1 MPAKLNKKRRYV
13 LGKIL
18 LWIAGIFVVLLLLL
32 TLLLS
37 LSPVQ
42 TFLARRVASYVDAH
56 YGIDVDIGRIEWMPS
71 GKTVLENLVVRDH
84 HGDTLIAV
92 RRLRSFILSYGDLK
106 KNRVRLGNTSVESAR
121 LYITQYAGEK
131 TDNLNRLV
139 NIIDSLTAG
148 PVSGNPFLLHIKRV
162 ELSDFGFRLRNLN
175 IKNENLYSVE
185 QLSGRIEPFVIRGKE
200 VEAVL
205 EDTRY
210 RDLYGLEV
218 KDMGLRFA
226 YGPGRMLFSDLHW
239 VTESSQIN
247 GDIRLHYTREQLRR
261 FFDEVEWSGRLQ
273 TDLSGADMNLIL
285 RDSVFVP
292 GARITLRSDSL
303 EGVLNEWE
311 WNDAHIST
319 SSGIRFAGDMV
330 VFNLMQPDSL
340 GVQLLTDSL
349 TIGYARLEKMMPDL
363 VHGNIPAFV
372 RNAGDIF
379 ARGDL
384 VYFPGRLETHL
395 RINSGAGRLQPDL
408 FIHFNNENAYR
419 GILKMDSL
427 NLGRLFASKD
437 LGMIRGRLQIDGQG
451 FDKQTAS
458 ARLKGQIQRLDYRRY
473 AYRNLNVSGRL
484 RQGKFDGRLDV
495 NDPNFKMNFQGMVHF
510 GVHENTFDFT
520 ASLDSADLYRTHWI
534 KSDTLARLSGV
545 TRMRFR
551 GKTLDDA
558 RGTWHLENIDYVN
571 SYNHYHLGFMDIH
584 ARDTSGR
591 RRIDI
596 RSDKAVNGYLEGK
609 FKMKNLDDLTLYA
622 LGTLLPR
629 FKPGKPLQDAIRF
642 NLVLDGNLL
651 ELLDPQLE
659 QVRRT
664 RLKGKIDG
672 AGKYVHVDAQTA
684 MVQYGSTRISGARM
698 ILDNQNAIYNL
709 YARSDSIRVGNYP
722 VRGFRAIHLNI
733 NDTVFVKSKFY
744 GGNATRDTFD
754 LALYYLS
761 DTANRWTMRLMPSY
775 IRFNGRL
782 WQTGGGKQAN
792 AVYYIPLRDS
802 LFIDNIGFRS
812 ELSQININ
820 GFDTPAKR
828 NITVDVHHFN
838 LDNLQ
843 NLISPATWAGNA
855 NGQILF
861 GKNKGIS
868 FYNGRFSVSGFR
880 FNEVPLG
887 LLNGDF
893 RTLRNKVMF
902 VNLYNRLEGAENIR
916 ASGFLDFDTDEM
928 DLNLRSSRLPLQIL
942 SPFLKDIFDRIR
954 GTASGHIQMTG
965 AFDNPQYSGRLNL
978 FGAGLRVMELNTDY
992 QFDDNSTIL
1001 IDKDRFVFNRTGFS
1015 DVKYQTRGLL
1025 DGQIG
1030 FYKFSDWTFDLHI
1043 TGDRLLALDT
1053 PGSDEDLYYGTA
1065 FVKGSAGITGDL
1077 NKIKID
1083 AQLQSREGTKIHI
1096 PLRDVETVGEDDFI
1110 RFYRADEY
1118 RKQTKNGN
1126 IRQKRYYEGL
1136 ELNLDLDITRDA
1148 VIDIVLDQEFGSRL
1162 TAKGEGIMLL
1172 EITTAG
1178 KFNMW
1183 GTYQVVDGYYD
1194 FRYLGIIDKRFEVDA
1209 GSTLAWNGD
1218 PYHATLN
1225 IRAVYHIPAVDIT
1238 PLLKDAVALQQ
1249 KVPVDVVINLT
1260 GDLMKPRI
1268 DFQIELPQANGIIRS
1283 QAEYV
1288 LSDPDKRM
1296 LQVLSLLY
1304 SGNFISED
1312 VLKLNSLTA
1321 AEGNLS
1327 ERVLS
1332 VFNSLLQNEVFNV
1345 KLDYV
1350 PGQQNPQNNVKTD
1363 SQVGL
1368 TVQTKVNKRIYINGK
1383 VVMPVGR
1390 YTSSSVSGDIEAVL
1404 WLNPDGTYQLHV
1416 YNKRTPIEYAGQE
1429 EGYTQGIGLRFNTDF
1444 DTFREL
1450 AAKFGFRI
1458 TTGEENQ

>member
-1 MPAKLNKKRRYV
+1 MAGV
-13 LGKIL
+13 L
-18 LWIAGIFVVLLLLL
+18 VVFLLLF
-32 TLLLS
+32 TLLMS
-37 LSPVQ
+37 LPSVQ
-42 TFLARRVASYVDAH
+42 TYLARKATAYVHRH
-56 YGIDVDIGRIEWMPS
+56 YGIDLQIGRMEWMPS
-71 GKTVLENLVVRDH
+71 GKTVLENFLVRDH
-84 HGDTLIAV
+84 HGDTLIFV
-92 RRLRSFILSYGDLK
+92 RRLRTYMLSYGEIN
-106 KNRVRLGNTSVESAR
+106 KNRIRLGRSSLDGAR
-121 LYITQYAGEK
+121 LYITQYADEK
-131 TDNLNRLV
+131 TDNLDRLV
-139 NIIDSLTAG
+139 SRIDSLTAG
-148 PVSGNPFLLHIKRV
+148 PASGNPFLLHIKGID
-162 ELSDFGFRLRNLN
+162 LSDFGFRLRNLN
-175 IKNENLYSVE
+175 VKKDNLYAVE
-185 QLSGRIEPFVIRGKE
+185 QLSGQITPFVIRGKE
-200 VEAVL
+200 VTAAL
-205 EDTRY
+205 QNARY

-218 KDMGLRFA
+218 KDLDVNFA
-226 YGPGRMLFSDLHW
+226 YGPGRMHFGRLHW
-239 VTESSQIN
+239 ATAGSQID
-247 GDIRLHYTREQLRR
+247 GDVHLDYTREQLRR
-261 FFDEVEWSGRLQ
+261 FFDEVEWRGSLH
-273 TDLSGADMNLIL
+273 TDVDGADLNRIL
-285 RDSVFVP
+285 RDTLFAAGS
-292 GARITLRSDSL
+292 RIGLQSDSL

-311 WNDAHIST
+311 WNDARLTT

-340 GVQLLTDSL
+340 GVQLLADSL
-349 TIGYARLEKMMPDL
+349 SFGYSRLEKLMPGM
-363 VHGNIPAFV
+363 VHKNIPAFV
-372 RNAGDIF
+372 RNAGNIL

-384 VYFPGRLETHL
+384 VYFPGRLET
-395 RINSGAGRLQPDL
+395 RMYIRSDAGRLQPDL
-408 FIHFNNENAYR
+408 FIHFDRHNAYR
-419 GILKMDSL
+419 GTVQTDSL
-427 NLGRLFASKD
+427 DLGRLFGLTD
-437 LGMIRGRLQIDGQG
+437 LGMIRGNLHIDGQG

-458 ARLKGQIQRLDYRRY
+458 ARLQGKIRRLDYRRY
-473 AYRNLNVSGRL
+473 GYRNLHVSGRL
-484 RQGKFDGRLDV
+484 RKGKFDGRLRVD
-495 NDPNFKMNFQGMVHF
+495 DPYFKMRFQGLVHF
-510 GVHENTFDFT
+510 GARENTFDFT
-520 ASLDSADLYRTHWI
+520 ASVDSADLYRTHWI
-534 KSDTLARLSGV
+534 KSDTLARLSGN

-551 GKTLDDA
+551 GKTLDNA
-558 RGTWHLENIDYVN
+558 RGTWHLENIRYVN
-571 SYNHYHLGFMDIH
+571 SYNRYHLGFMDIK

-609 FKMKNLDDLTLYA
+609 FRMKNLDDLVRYA

-629 FKPGKPLQDAIRF
+629 FKPEKPVTDALRF
-642 NLVLDGNLL
+642 NLALDGNLL

-659 QVRRT
+659 QVRQT

-672 AGKYVHVDAQTA
+672 GGKYVHVDAQTA
-684 MVQYGSTRISGARM
+684 LIQYGTTRVSGAKV

-709 YARSDSIRVGNYP
+709 YARSDSLRVGDYP
-722 VRGFRAIHLNI
+722 VKAFRAIHLNI

-744 GGNATRDTFD
+744 GGTATRDTFD

-761 DTANRWTMRLMPSY
+761 DTANKWTLRLLPSR
-775 IRFNGRL
+775 IRFNRRL
-782 WQTGGGKQAN
+782 WQTGTGGQNN
-792 AVYYIPLRDS
+792 AVYYFPQRDS
-802 LFIDNIGFRS
+802 LYVDSITLHSVPALVSIQGY
-812 ELSQININ
+812 
-820 GFDTPAKR
+820 DTPQRR
-828 NITVDVHHFN
+828 NIVADVRNFN

-843 NLISPATWAGNA
+843 TLIAPATWAGNI
-855 NGQILF
+855 NGRIFF
-861 GKNKGIS
+861 GKTKGNA
-868 FYNGRFSVSGFR
+868 FYNGRFSVGGFR
-880 FNEVPLG
+880 FNDVPLG
-887 LLNGDF
+887 MLNGDF
-893 RTLRNKVMF
+893 KTLRNRVMF
-902 VNLYNRLEGAENIR
+902 VNLYNQLDRAENFR
-916 ASGFLDFDTDEM
+916 ASGFMDFGAGEM
-928 DLNLRSSRLPLQIL
+928 DMNLRANQLPVHIL
-942 SPFLKDIFDRIR
+942 APFLKDIFDRIR

-965 AFDNPQYSGRLNL
+965 RFENPQYTGRLNL
-978 FGAGLRVMELNTDY
+978 FGAGLRVNELNTDY
-992 QFDDNSTIL
+992 EFDDNSVVE

-1015 DVKYQTRGLL
+1015 DVKYRTHGLL
-1025 DGQIG
+1025 NGQIG

-1065 FVKGSAGITGDL
+1065 FVKGGADITGDL

-1083 AQLQSREGTKIHI
+1083 AQLQSQKGTKMHI

-1118 RKQTKNGN
+1118 RKQVSKG
-1126 IRQKRYYEGL
+1126 RRHQQRYYEGL

-1162 TAKGEGIMLL
+1162 TARGEGTMLM
-1172 EITTAG
+1172 EINTAG

-1225 IRAVYHIPAVDIT
+1225 IRAVYHIPAVDIA

-1283 QAEYV
+1283 QADYV

-1312 VLKLNSLTA
+1312 VLRLNSLTA

-1404 WLNPDGTYQLHV
+1404 WLNPDGTWQLHV

-1444 DTFREL
+1444 DTFRQL
-1450 AAKFGFRI
+1450 ADKFGFHI
-1458 TTGEENQ
+1458 KTADEMPQQ